1 MTTTEMVQVLSGF
14 VGTIGFAV
22 LFNIRGKRLLAAAV
36 GGLLSW
42 LLFVVIDHVVNNEVI
57 TYFIV
62 AVALSAYAEVMAR
75 LLKSPTTTFIITS
88 LIPMIPGSS
97 LYYTMVS
104 AFKTDRGDFLQKGA
118 QTLQLAA
125 ALALG
130 IVAVTTVAR
139 LLQQA
144 SSNKRGKRNGEV

>member
-1 MTTTEMVQVLSGF
+1 MTQTEIIQILSGF
-14 VGTIGFAV
+14 VGALGFAI
-22 LFNIRGKRLLAAAV
+22 LFNIRGKRLVAASV

-42 LLFVVIDHVVNNEVI
+42 LLYILINNVIDNSVV

-62 AVALSAYAEVMAR
+62 SFIISIYSEIMAR
-75 LLKSPTTTFIITS
+75 VLKTPTTTFIITS

-104 AFKTDRGDFLQKGA
+104 AFKMDQNDFLVKA
-118 QTLQLAA
+118 VSTLQLAA

-130 IVAVTTVAR
+130 IVVVTTFAR
-139 LLQQA
+139 LFHK
-144 SSNKRGKRNGEV
+144 SVNFKGEK